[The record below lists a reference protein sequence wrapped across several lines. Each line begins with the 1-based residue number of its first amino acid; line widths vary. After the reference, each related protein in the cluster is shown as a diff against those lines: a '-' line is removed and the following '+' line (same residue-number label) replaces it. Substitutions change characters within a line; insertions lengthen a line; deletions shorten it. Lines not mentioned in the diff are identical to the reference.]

1 MKIIA
6 ITGGIGSGK
15 SYVAN
20 IMSLYF
26 NVLHINTDEM
36 ARKQMMKGRESYN
49 RVVEAFLDK
58 IPDLL
63 DENEEINRP
72 VLSKYVFSNPD
83 ELKKLDDL
91 THPVVIDAIKEIIQ
105 EEKQRDFY
113 EVVLIE
119 SALVYESGI
128 DNICDEV
135 WYVYAPVETR
145 VKRLTDSRGYS
156 REKIDSVL
164 SGQMDEQEFLKKCDK
179 VIKNGDDST
188 VTDLIRQISDL
199 LFETGSKEQ

>member
-36 ARKQMMKGRESYN
+36 ARRQMMKGGESYN
-49 RVVEAFLDK
+49 RVVEEFRDK
-58 IPDLL
+58 IPGLL

-72 VLSKYVFSNPD
+72 LLSKYVFSYPE

-91 THPVVIDAIKEIIQ
+91 THPIVIEKIREIIQ

-113 EVVLIE
+113 EAVLIE
-119 SALVYESGI
+119 SALVFESGI
-128 DNICDEV
+128 DGICDEV

-145 VKRLTDSRGYS
+145 IKRLTESRGYS

-164 SGQMDEQEFLKKCDK
+164 SGQLDEQEFLNRCDK
-179 VIKNGDDST
+179 VIKNDYDT
-188 VTDLIRQISDL
+188 AAADLIRQISQL
-199 LFETGSKEQ
+199 LEEPGKEE

>member
-49 RVVEAFLDK
+49 RVVEAFRDK

-72 VLSKYVFSNPD
+72 VLSKYVFSNPN

-113 EVVLIE
+113 EAVLIE

>member
-1 MKIIA
+1 M
-6 ITGGIGSGK
+6 
-15 SYVAN
+15 
-20 IMSLYF
+20 
-26 NVLHINTDEM
+26 
-36 ARKQMMKGRESYN
+36 
-49 RVVEAFLDK
+49 
-58 IPDLL
+58 
-63 DENEEINRP
+63 
-72 VLSKYVFSNPD
+72 
-83 ELKKLDDL
+83 
-91 THPVVIDAIKEIIQ
+91 VIDAIKEIIQ

-113 EVVLIE
+113 EAVLIE